1 MTLAM
6 FSQLRKRDKGRCRGS
21 GAHQAVAAETARV
34 AILRVIEINPL
45 RVNL

>member
-1 MTLAM
+1 M
-6 FSQLRKRDKGRCRGS
+6 FSQLRKRDKHRCRGR
-21 GAHQAVAAETARV
+21 GKLQAVAAETAGV